1 MKILLLSVSKKNI
14 SFKDSVDEYRLRLS
28 KLVEVEEEALSH
40 SDIKTETEG
49 LIKRIKPDDY
59 VVLMDEHGS
68 NLKSEQ
74 FAELLDNRMQDSQKR
89 IVFVIGGAYGVDE
102 DLKHRANYTLAFGSM
117 VWPHALCKVMLY
129 EQIYRAYMILSG
141 SSYHHE

>member
-28 KLVEVEEEALSH
+28 KFVEIEEEALSH
-40 SDIKTETEG
+40 SDTKTETEG

-89 IVFVIGGAYGVDE
+89 IVFIIGGAYGVDE

>member
-28 KLVEVEEEALSH
+28 KFVEIEEEALSH

-89 IVFVIGGAYGVDE
+89 IVFIIGGAYGVDE

>member
-14 SFKDSVDEYRLRLS
+14 SFKDSIDEYRLRLS
-28 KLVEVEEEALSH
+28 KFVEIEEEALSH
-40 SDIKTETEG
+40 SDIKTESEN
-49 LIKRIKPDDY
+49 LIKRIRPDDY

-89 IVFVIGGAYGVDE
+89 IVFIIGGAYGVTE
-102 DLKHRANYTLAFGSM
+102 YLKHRANYTLAFGSM

>member
-28 KLVEVEEEALSH
+28 KFVEVEEEALSH

-129 EQIYRAYMILSG
+129 EQVYRAYMILSG

>member
-1 MKILLLSVSKKNI
+1 MKMLFLSVSKKNTT
-14 SFKDSVDEYRLRLS
+14 FKDSVDEYRLRLS
-28 KLVEVEEEALSH
+28 KFLEIEEDNISH
-40 SDIKTETEG
+40 SDIKSETET
-49 LIKRIKPDDY
+49 LLKRIKPDDY

-68 NLKSEQ
+68 NLKSEE

-89 IVFVIGGAYGVDE
+89 MVFIIGGAYGVGE
-102 DLKHRANYTLAFGSM
+102 ELKHRANYTLAFGSM

-129 EQIYRAYMILSG
+129 EQVYRAYMILSG

>member
-1 MKILLLSVSKKNI
+1 MKILVLSVSKK
-14 SFKDSVDEYRLRLS
+14 SVDFKDKCEEYKKRLS
-28 KLVEVEEEALSH
+28 KFVEVEEDTISH
-40 SDIKTETEG
+40 SDIKTETEA
-49 LIKRIKPDDY
+49 LLKRVKPDDY

-74 FAELLDNRMQDSQKR
+74 FAELIDNRMQDSQKR
-89 IVFVIGGAYGVDE
+89 VVFIIGGAYGVNE
-102 DLKHRANYTLAFGSM
+102 ELKHRANYTLAFGNM

-129 EQIYRAYMILSG
+129 EQVYRAYMILSG